1 MQVNNRLFEIV
12 YILMQKRKITAK
24 ELADRFEVSTR
35 TIYRDIEALS
45 RANIPIYANQ
55 GKDGGIGLLDE
66 YVLNKTILSEE
77 EQNQILFALQGMKKV
92 GKQDEKDI
100 LGKLSTLF
108 NKKVDDWI
116 RIDFSNWSKDNAQE
130 KRFDK
135 IKSAILNKQLI
146 EFIYYNSNGEES
158 KRIVEPL
165 QIWFKDKA
173 WYLVS
178 YCKLKE
184 DYRVFKVARI
194 KELKILEEHFE
205 RELPKEEERK
215 KEKNNFKNISLEL
228 EISKEMAYRVYE
240 EFENEEINKNEDGN
254 FIVNVEYPENE
265 WVYGYILSFG
275 EYAKV
280 LKPNYAKSIIK
291 EKLQKTLKKYL

>member
-12 YILMQKRKITAK
+12 YILLQKKKTTAK

-35 TIYRDIEALS
+35 TIYRDIETLS
-45 RANIPIYANQ
+45 TANIPIYASK

-92 GKQDEKDI
+92 KGQDEKDI
-100 LGKLSTLF
+100 LEKLSILF
-108 NKKVDDWI
+108 NKEINDWI
-116 RIDFSNWSKDNAQE
+116 KIDFSNWGNVQE
-130 KRFDK
+130 ERFDI

-146 EFIYYNSNGEES
+146 GFTYYNSNGEES

-165 QIWFKDKA
+165 QIWFKDKS

-178 YCKLKE
+178 YCKLKQ
-184 DYRVFKVARI
+184 DYRIFKIARI
-194 KELKILEEHFE
+194 KEVKMLQEHFE
-205 RELPKEEERK
+205 RELPKEENEQY
-215 KEKNNFKNISLEL
+215 NFKIIELEL
-228 EISKEMAYRVYE
+228 EINKAMTYRVYD
-240 EFENEEINKNEDGN
+240 EFESKEITKKEDGN
-254 FIVNVEYPENE
+254 FIIKVKYPENE

-275 EYAKV
+275 EHIKV
-280 LKPNYAKSIIK
+280 LSPMKAKNIIK
-291 EKLQKTLKKYL
+291 DKLEKTLKNYL

>member
-12 YILMQKRKITAK
+12 YILMQKRKTTAK

-35 TIYRDIEALS
+35 TIYRDIETLS
-45 RANIPIYANQ
+45 TANIPIYASK

-92 GKQDEKDI
+92 KGQDEKDI
-100 LGKLSTLF
+100 LERLSILF
-108 NKKVDDWI
+108 NKKINDWI
-116 RIDFSNWSKDNAQE
+116 KIDFSNWGNVQE
-130 KRFDK
+130 ERFDI

-146 EFIYYNSNGEES
+146 GFTYYNSNGEES

-165 QIWFKDKA
+165 QIWFKDKS

-178 YCKLKE
+178 YCKLKQ
-184 DYRVFKVARI
+184 DYRIFKIARI
-194 KELKILEEHFE
+194 KDVKMLQEHFE
-205 RELPKEEERK
+205 RELPKEEEN
-215 KEKNNFKNISLEL
+215 EKHNFKIIELEL
-228 EISKEMAYRVYE
+228 EINKAMTYRVYD
-240 EFENEEINKNEDGN
+240 EFESKEITKKEDGN
-254 FIVNVEYPENE
+254 FIVKVKYPENE
-265 WVYGYILSFG
+265 WIYGYILSFG

-280 LKPNYAKSIIK
+280 LNPGYAKNRIK
-291 EKLQKTLKKYL
+291 DKLQRTLKNYL